1 MAEQAA
7 ACDID
12 RYMAVATVPFVSRS
26 DRARLLALILLH
38 HEIARIPA
46 IVGEAMPGLIRLA
59 WWREQLHGEDKGL
72 PAFLDVLRPEVTSG
86 AFDPEPLLGCVER
99 ELATPDEMR
108 ESATLER
115 SACLQRA
122 SAAILGVRDGE
133 MLSGAAAVGEAHG
146 IALKADHDAKQR
158 VGRLAREIRSGPKPS
173 RRALPA
179 FTLLRVAEARADK
192 GATQRLSLSLP
203 LTIFAAALSGRY

>member
-1 MAEQAA
+1 
-7 ACDID
+7 
-12 RYMAVATVPFVSRS
+12 MAVATVPFVSRS

-38 HEIARIPA
+38 HELARIPA

-59 WWREQLHGEDKGL
+59 WWREQLHGEGKGL
-72 PAFLDVLRPEVTSG
+72 PAFLDIVRPEVASG

-99 ELATPDEMR
+99 ELAAPDETR
-108 ESATLER
+108 EHASLER

-133 MLSGAAAVGEAHG
+133 MLSRAAAVGEAYG
-146 IALKADHDAKQR
+146 IARLEDPESRRR
-158 VGRLAREIRSGPKPS
+158 VQRLAQEIRSGPNPP

-179 FTLLRVAEARADK
+179 FTLLRVAEARAAK
-192 GATQRLSLSLP
+192 GPAQRLSLSLP